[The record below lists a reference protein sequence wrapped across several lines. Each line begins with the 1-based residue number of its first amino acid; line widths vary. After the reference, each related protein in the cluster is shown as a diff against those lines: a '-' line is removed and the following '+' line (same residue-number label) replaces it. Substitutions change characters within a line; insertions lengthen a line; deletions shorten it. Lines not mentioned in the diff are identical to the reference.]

1 MYKKNKKKLKRTFQ
15 WTIDC
20 RLLVAE
26 GILEILQSLHPTP
39 PIQTPGTL
47 QTRNWGPRG
56 RQVTQPKSHSRAH
69 LGGEPGSHLTTTL
82 YPPHHN
88 TVHITFACWEPP
100 KAYALAVGFMSIRIL
115 GFSTLWKLKHFL
127 PKISFLKIKRTK
139 SESRCGSNATEMVLP
154 AHIN

>member
-1 MYKKNKKKLKRTFQ
+1 MYKKNKKKIKKNLSVNN
-15 WTIDC
+15 W
-20 RLLVAE
+20 LLTLSGRRNLRNPPVLA
-26 GILEILQSLHPTP
+26 SHP
-39 PIQTPGTL
+39 PILTPRTL
-47 QTRNWGPRG
+47 QTRKWGPRG

-115 GFSTLWKLKHFL
+115 GFSTLWKRKHFL
-127 PKISFLKIKRTK
+127 PQISFLKIKRTK
-139 SESRCGSNATEMVLP
+139 SESRCGSDATEMVLP